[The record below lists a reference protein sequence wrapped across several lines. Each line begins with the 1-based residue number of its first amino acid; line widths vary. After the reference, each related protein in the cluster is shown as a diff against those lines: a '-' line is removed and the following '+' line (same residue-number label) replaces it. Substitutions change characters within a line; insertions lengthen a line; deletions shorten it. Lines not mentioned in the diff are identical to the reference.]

1 MREENE
7 ERPEPVVCF
16 RARMRLGVVYGR
28 EKGERRLETLLPTLL
43 SGLACGRGVGGV
55 LRE

>member
-16 RARMRLGVVYGR
+16 RARMRLGVVYGG